1 MPITSVVSGKCKKE
15 THSQIGNMIYKDSK
29 GNNISTIS
37 EWKSTLFAGTKKKKH
52 WKKGRSAFE
61 LANFMINGIGE
72 NVISDLVAELLNEKV
87 SFDYAIPEM
96 EVRFDQF
103 GHGREH
109 DLGIWGN
116 TESKKKIF
124 IGVEAKV
131 DESFNKKISESYIKA
146 KANEL
151 SGISTNAA
159 KRIESLLKRNFREI
173 KPEFFDLRYQ
183 LLYSTV
189 GTLDTKGADL
199 YVLLVIVFKSDLY
212 DEIKGL
218 ENYKDYIQF
227 VNSVDSER
235 IKSKKGIDYH
245 KLKIENK
252 TLHSIYLNIEN

>member
-1 MPITSVVSGKCKKE
+1 
-15 THSQIGNMIYKDSK
+15 MIYKDSK

-151 SGISTNAA
+151 SGISTNTA